1 MFNGNLIFSRFQSTL
16 PRGERLFHSFLS
28 RPILHYFNP
37 RSREGSDSAVLAL
50 VPISSQFQS
59 TLPRGERR
67 YLNPRIVVNGTISIH
82 APARGATKEKS
93 APARISSFQSTLP
106 RGERL
111 YSGQYTCSSCAI
123 SIHAPARGATP
134 LLYFFY
140 IFHQFQSTLPRGE
153 RHGLFSICNIIT
165 VFQST
170 LPRGERL
177 AQLVYLVDGVH
188 YFNPRSRE
196 GSDWRRKRHLA
207 RSQKFQSTLPRGERH
222 TAHTK

>member
-82 APARGATKEKS
+82 APARGATKGVVLMIIKYIIS
-93 APARISSFQSTLP
+93 IHAPARGATTSHVTSRVTECISIHAPARGATKVINTDSALVLFQSTLP

-111 YSGQYTCSSCAI
+111 QN
-123 SIHAPARGATP
+123 
-134 LLYFFY
+134 
-140 IFHQFQSTLPRGE
+140 
-153 RHGLFSICNIIT
+153 LFT
-165 VFQST
+165 GF
-170 LPRGERL
+170 
-177 AQLVYLVDGVH
+177 
-188 YFNPRSRE
+188 
-196 GSDWRRKRHLA
+196 
-207 RSQKFQSTLPRGERH
+207 
-222 TAHTK
+222 

>member
-82 APARGATKEKS
+82 APARGATLQCS
-93 APARISSFQSTLP
+93 ALFHPARGATVRRF
-106 RGERL
+106 RFRRFFV
-111 YSGQYTCSSCAI
+111 I
-123 SIHAPARGATP
+123 SIHAPARGATYWRLNVRP
-134 LLYFFY
+134 NAN
-140 IFHQFQSTLPRGE
+140 ISIHAPARGA
-153 RHGLFSICNIIT
+153 T
-165 VFQST
+165 
-170 LPRGERL
+170 
-177 AQLVYLVDGVH
+177 
-188 YFNPRSRE
+188 
-196 GSDWRRKRHLA
+196 GSC
-207 RSQKFQSTLPRGERH
+207 
-222 TAHTK
+222 